1 MRLSAA
7 QAILHSRV
15 GRQLLATFFV
25 LVAVPVGAMS
35 LLAYQLTQ
43 YVVQQSAAQ
52 LSGELAKAVGI
63 NLIDRLRAAESLLHV
78 HGLPS
83 GDGPGPMALDPGLEA
98 VFARV
103 DRLAPAEAA
112 LAPGGRSA
120 LRVTG
125 AAQPG
130 AAPVVELIVPV
141 EGAAVRGRF
150 TADYL
155 WENAQSGTHRL
166 CFSGPQLPAPF
177 CLGVEVQDAQAV
189 RTQREIFFTPYFDAP
204 AWTLTTTLQPDVR
217 RYLPIGVAALV
228 GNVAGIAFLL
238 ALVSSSVVLR
248 RLTRPLDALTSGT
261 RAVLRGDF
269 TRQVQIGGQRSEFT
283 DLADSF
289 NAMTEEV
296 GRDLA
301 LFRVLA
307 QMDQAIIGQR
317 PFAEVVQLM
326 LAHLHRPPAQDPVGV
341 LQWPAGAPG
350 PYLLSLAADGT
361 LQQHETPVDPTGE
374 AGPGHDLP
382 VAETG
387 TQRVWLRLAQLPAP
401 QGRAERELGA
411 FRQRLAVALHAEQHE
426 QQLRE
431 RATQDSLTGLL
442 NRFGLVEAIDQLVQ
456 PPSDGGSPLAAG
468 QPFAVVCM
476 DLDGFKEIND
486 AYGHYV
492 GDCVLREVASR
503 LRACM
508 GARALAMARPGG
520 DEFVFVLQADAQ
532 GAFRAEIE
540 AVAQAVRVP
549 YSVPPRVLPLG
560 ASLGMAL
567 FPVHGASRDELLRH
581 ADLAMYTA
589 KGAGRNALVEFEPAL
604 AARQAERLVLRHD
617 LRQALAAQQMFVVY
631 QPRVGA
637 HGRQVASVEALLRW
651 RHPDHGLVPPDTF
664 IALAE
669 ESGFI
674 LELGLWVLRQAL
686 QQFALWR
693 ADPAVPVRHL
703 SVNLSPVQLADPG
716 FPAALHA
723 LAQEFGIRPGELEL
737 EITEGALIQDVDAAV
752 TRLAALRAQ
761 GVAIALDDFGVGYS
775 AMRYLNRLPFD
786 TLKIDKSFVFAFG
799 VERPALAIATAIV
812 ALAKALDKRVVAEG
826 VETTVQADLLQGLGV
841 NELQGYLYG
850 KPQTPAELA
859 RSWREFRPLLDSGG
873 TLT

>member
-83 GDGPGPMALDPGLEA
+83 GDGPGPMALDTGLEA

-103 DRLAPAEAA
+103 DRLAPAEAE

-125 AAQPG
+125 AVQPG

-150 TADYL
+150 TVDYL

-166 CFSGPQLPAPF
+166 CFSGPQLAAPF
-177 CLGVEVQDAQAV
+177 CQGVEVQDAQAV
-189 RTQREIFFTPYFDAP
+189 RTEREIFFTPYFDAP

-238 ALVSSSVVLR
+238 ALASSSVVLR

-326 LAHLHRPPAQDPVGV
+326 LAHLHRPPAQDLVGV

-350 PYLLSLAADGT
+350 PHLLSLAADGT
-361 LQQHETPVDPTGE
+361 LQQREAPVCPAGET
-374 AGPGHDLP
+374 GPGHDLP

-387 TQRVWLRLAQLPAP
+387 TQRVWLRLAQLPQP

-456 PPSDGGSPLAAG
+456 HPSDGGSPRAAG

-486 AYGHYV
+486 AYGHHV

-520 DEFVFVLQADAQ
+520 DEFVFVLPADAQ

-631 QPRVGA
+631 QPRVGS
-637 HGRQVASVEALLRW
+637 HSRQIASVEALLRW

-723 LAQEFGIRPGELEL
+723 LVQEFGIRPGELEL
-737 EITEGALIQDVDAAV
+737 EVTEGALIQDVDAAV

-859 RSWREFRPLLDSGG
+859 RSWAGSAPAAFKP
-873 TLT
+873 